1 MQWCLKMSNAFCSII
16 NNVHVIQASTNTPN
30 KTTTFMTTTTTIIPT
45 INNNIKT
52 KKINENIVGTTL
64 ATTDTT
70 TETKA
75 KRAISN

>member
-52 KKINENIVGTTL
+52 LELPTTK
-64 ATTDTT
+64 TTNQSDD
-70 TETKA
+70 KPP
-75 KRAISN
+75 